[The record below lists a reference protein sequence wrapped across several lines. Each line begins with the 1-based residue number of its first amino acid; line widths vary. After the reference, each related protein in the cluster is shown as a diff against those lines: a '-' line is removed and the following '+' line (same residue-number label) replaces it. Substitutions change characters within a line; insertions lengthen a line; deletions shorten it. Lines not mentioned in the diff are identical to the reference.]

1 MKKIET
7 DIFLVGAGIM
17 STTLASLL
25 TKLGKTKHKIIISE
39 RLSNSGLESSDTLNN
54 AGTGH
59 AGYCELNYTPLYG
72 TKIDI
77 SRALKV
83 NKAFK
88 QSEVFWN
95 YLIDEGDI
103 KGDFMCKMPH
113 INFVTGIVD
122 SWFLKHRFNKLSKTE
137 SFKDKMVFS
146 DKPEE
151 IKEWIPLMME
161 NRKDDVIAATKVD
174 DGLEVDFG
182 KLSRYLSK
190 YLIKNG
196 VKIKYNEEVTDV
208 YKENDKWIVTQKN
221 LITGDETQITTK
233 YLFVGAGGASIRLLT
248 KSGIPEIKGYGGF
261 PVSGEWFVCQNPEIV
276 SQHFA
281 KVYGKPNAGSPPMTA
296 PHLDMRI
303 INGKKSLLFGPYAI
317 ATTKLL
323 KFGSWADLFKSINL
337 NNIKTIFGAGLR
349 NTVLIKYLVTEVFK
363 TRQSKFKELLAFYP
377 NAVESDWEL
386 VPAGQRVQVIKSKD
400 GESIIQFDTEIV
412 ISEDST
418 IAGLLGASPGASTS
432 VNIMLDLINENF
444 GGEKNKLKIPK
455 TKKQIEGLV
464 N

>member
-17 STTLASLL
+17 STTLATLL

-59 AGYCELNYTPLYG
+59 AGYCELNYTPLDG

-77 SRALKV
+77 TRALKV

-88 QSEVFWN
+88 ESELFWN
-95 YLIDEGDI
+95 QLVNDGDI
-103 KGDFMCKMPH
+103 KNDFMCKMPH
-113 INFVTGIVD
+113 ISFVTGVID
-122 SWFLKHRFNKLSKTE
+122 AWFLKHRFNKLSKTE
-137 SFKDKMVFS
+137 AFKDKMVFS
-146 DKPEE
+146 DNPEE
-151 IKEWIPLMME
+151 IKKWIPLMME
-161 NRKDDVIAATKVD
+161 NRRDDMIAATKVD
-174 DGLEVDFG
+174 DGLEVDYG
-182 KLSRYLSK
+182 KLSRYLSQ
-190 YLIKNG
+190 YLTKKG
-196 VKIKYNEEVTDV
+196 VTINYNEEVTDV
-208 YKENDKWIVTQKN
+208 YKKNDKWVITQKN
-221 LITGDETQITTK
+221 LITGEKTQITTK
-233 YLFVGAGGASIRLLT
+233 YLFVGAGGASIRLLS
-248 KSGIPEIKGYGGF
+248 KSGIPEAKGYGGF
-261 PVSGEWFVCQNPEIV
+261 PVSGEWFVCQNPKIV

-303 INGKKSLLFGPYAI
+303 INGKESLLFGPYAV

-323 KFGSWADLFKSINL
+323 KFGSWTDLFKSINL
-337 NNIKTIFGAGLR
+337 GNVKTILSAGLK
-349 NTVLIKYLVTEVFK
+349 NTVLIKYLLSEVFK
-363 TRQSKFKELLAFYP
+363 TKNGKFKELLQFYP

-386 VPAGQRVQVIKSKD
+386 VTAGQRVQVIKKKD
-400 GESIIQFDTEIV
+400 GESLVQFDTEIV
-412 ISEDST
+412 MSEDST

-432 VNIMLDLINENF
+432 VNIMLDLINKNF
-444 GGEKNKLKIPK
+444 GGEKHKIKIPK
-455 TKKQIEGLV
+455 NKKYVEGLV

>member
-39 RLSNSGLESSDTLNN
+39 RLPNSGLESSDTLNN

-59 AGYCELNYTPLYG
+59 AGYCELNYTPLVND
-72 TKIDI
+72 KIDI
-77 SRALKV
+77 SRALKI

-95 YLIDEGDI
+95 YLVNEGDI
-103 KGDFMCKMPH
+103 KDDFMCKMPH
-113 INFVTGIVD
+113 ISFVTGIMD
-122 SWFLKHRFNKLSKTE
+122 SMFLNLRFNKLSKTE
-137 SFKDKMVFS
+137 TFKDKMVFS
-146 DKPEE
+146 NNPEE

-161 NRKDDVIAATKVD
+161 NRKDSAIAATKVD
-174 DGLEVDFG
+174 EGLEVDYG
-182 KLSRYLSK
+182 KLSRYLSE
-190 YLIKNG
+190 YLIKKG
-196 VKIKYNEEVTDV
+196 VTINYNEEVTDV

-221 LITGDETQITTK
+221 LITGEKTQITTK
-233 YLFVGAGGASIRLLT
+233 YLFVGAGGASVRLLT

-261 PVSGEWFVCQNPEIV
+261 PVGGEWFVCQNPEIV

-303 INGKKSLLFGPYAI
+303 INGKKSLLFGPYAV

-337 NNIKTIFGAGLR
+337 NNISTILSAGFK
-349 NTVLIKYLVTEVFK
+349 NTVLIKYLLTEVFK
-363 TRQSKFKELLAFYP
+363 TKKSKFKELLKFYP

-386 VPAGQRVQVIKSKD
+386 ITAGQRVQVIKNKD
-400 GESIIQFDTEIV
+400 GKSLIQFDTEIV
-412 ISEDST
+412 MSEDST

-432 VNIMLDLINENF
+432 VNIMLDLINKNF
-444 GGEKNKLKIPK
+444 GGEKIKIKIPK
-455 TKKQIEGLV
+455 SVKNELD
-464 N
+464 

>member
-59 AGYCELNYTPLYG
+59 AGYCELNYTPLVND
-72 TKIDI
+72 KIDI
-77 SRALKV
+77 SRALKI

-88 QSEVFWN
+88 QSEVFWD
-95 YLIDEGDI
+95 YLINEGDI
-103 KGDFMCKMPH
+103 KDDFMCKMPH
-113 INFVTGIVD
+113 ISFVTDIMD
-122 SWFLKHRFNKLSKTE
+122 SMFLKLRFNKLSKTE
-137 SFKDKMVFS
+137 TFKDKMVFS
-146 DKPEE
+146 NNPEE

-161 NRKDDVIAATKVD
+161 NRKYNTIAATKVD
-174 DGLEVDFG
+174 EGLEVDYG
-182 KLSRYLSK
+182 KLSRYLSE
-190 YLIKNG
+190 YLIKKG
-196 VKIKYNEEVTDV
+196 VTINYNEEVTDV

-221 LITGDETQITTK
+221 LITGEKTQITTK
-233 YLFVGAGGASIRLLT
+233 YLFVGAGGGSVRLLT

-303 INGKKSLLFGPYAI
+303 INGKKSLLFGPYAV

-337 NNIKTIFGAGLR
+337 NNISTILSAGFK
-349 NTVLIKYLVTEVFK
+349 NTVLIKYLLTEVFK
-363 TRQSKFKELLAFYP
+363 TKKSKFKELLKFYP

-386 VPAGQRVQVIKSKD
+386 ITAGQRVQVIKNKD
-400 GESIIQFDTEIV
+400 GKSLIQFDTEIV
-412 ISEDST
+412 MSEDST

-432 VNIMLDLINENF
+432 VNIMLDLINKNF
-444 GGEKNKLKIPK
+444 GGEKIKIKIPK
-455 TKKQIEGLV
+455 TKKLIEGD
-464 N
+464 NK

>member
-39 RLSNSGLESSDTLNN
+39 RLPNSGLESSDTLNN

-59 AGYCELNYTPLYG
+59 AGYCELNYTPLVND
-72 TKIDI
+72 KIDI
-77 SRALKV
+77 SRALKI

-95 YLIDEGDI
+95 YLVNEGDI
-103 KGDFMCKMPH
+103 KDDFMCKMPH
-113 INFVTGIVD
+113 ISFVTGIMD
-122 SWFLKHRFNKLSKTE
+122 SMFLNLRFNKLSKTE
-137 SFKDKMVFS
+137 TFKDKMVFS
-146 DKPEE
+146 NNPEE

-161 NRKDDVIAATKVD
+161 NRKDSAIAATKVD
-174 DGLEVDFG
+174 EGLEVDYG
-182 KLSRYLSK
+182 KLSRYLSE
-190 YLIKNG
+190 YLIKKG
-196 VKIKYNEEVTDV
+196 VTINYNEEVTDV

-221 LITGDETQITTK
+221 LITGEKTQITTK
-233 YLFVGAGGASIRLLT
+233 YLFVGAGGASVRLLT

-303 INGKKSLLFGPYAI
+303 INGKKSLLFGPYAV

-337 NNIKTIFGAGLR
+337 NNISTILSAGFK
-349 NTVLIKYLVTEVFK
+349 NTVLIKYLLTEVFK
-363 TRQSKFKELLAFYP
+363 TKKSKFKELLKFYP

-386 VPAGQRVQVIKSKD
+386 ITAGQRVQVIKNKD
-400 GESIIQFDTEIV
+400 GKSLIQFDTEIV
-412 ISEDST
+412 MSEDST

-432 VNIMLDLINENF
+432 VNIMLDLINKNF
-444 GGEKNKLKIPK
+444 GGEKIKIPK
-455 TKKQIEGLV
+455 TVKNELD
-464 N
+464 